1 MHKTLNRTR
10 EQFERDFVCPK
21 CHGRGAVTQEVTI
34 ARGVMASM
42 LPGGPTRYLAVS
54 CGLCG
59 YTEFYQLAIVEKE
72 TEPEDLPAMVKL
84 VEKPK

>member
-1 MHKTLNRTR
+1 LKATK

-21 CHGRGAVTQEVTI
+21 CHGHGAVAQDVSLK
-34 ARGVMASM
+34 RGGVVSSM
-42 LPGGPTRYLAVS
+42 LPLSPTRYLAVS

-59 YTEFYQLAIVEKE
+59 YTEFYLLAIVEKE
-72 TEPEDLPAMVKL
+72 TEPEELPAIAKL